1 MPCQFNHVYESIMFS
16 RNVPRRI
23 IALLIALYAIA
34 FAFGAMAAIRWP
46 SLMMMASFALEAD
59 PLAEAASINWR
70 ELGII
75 YGAPYFVA
83 AVCLYASAMLL
94 SKKRSGAMVWY
105 LLGCAAGFPCVFL
118 VDFEAGWWR
127 DPSAGEGAIV
137 GAAVT
142 AVLLAIAV
150 WNLRKRRAVEQMPVT
165 AEQTATA
172 QQALIV
178 TEAIAAKPKPAKRKH
193 RGPMPAA
200 IARQRAQFAADGR
213 KMLAK
218 QQRR

>member
-1 MPCQFNHVYESIMFS
+1 MACQFNHVYERIMFS

-46 SLMMMASFALEAD
+46 SLMMLASFTLEAD

-75 YGAPYFVA
+75 YGAPYFLA
-83 AVCLYASAMLL
+83 AVCLYTSAMML
-94 SKKRSGAMVWY
+94 SKKRGGAMIWY
-105 LLGCAAGFPCVFL
+105 LLGCTAGFPCVFL
-118 VDFEAGWWR
+118 VNFEAGWWQA
-127 DPSAGEGAIV
+127 PSAGEGAIA
-137 GAAVT
+137 GAAIT

-150 WNLRKRRAVEQMPVT
+150 WNLRQRKAVEQNPLIAGQPKLNQQPPV
-165 AEQTATA
+165 
-172 QQALIV
+172 V
-178 TEAIAAKPKPAKRKH
+178 TETVAETPKPAKRKQ
-193 RGPMPAA
+193 RRPMPAA

-213 KMLAK
+213 KMLAR
-218 QQRR
+218 QHRR